1 MQSNDPHTPVSPGG
15 RRPRTGSR
23 SFSVRS
29 DKSNGPVSPAER
41 AEKERRDSFL
51 RGESKANP
59 NAAISEL
66 QPASRN
72 VMEKVTLDSLRNI
85 QAKDAQ
91 GNAIAEPDL
100 SNPTRPRW
108 ERPLD
113 TIRSFEKAIDGEY
126 SRRSHQRSQSEY
138 DQPQHHY
145 ASRRGSYMGGHGGP
159 NGGRYNG
166 MSGYYN
172 RPDSQYDNYGGAPP
186 LPRQRFGRGMSEGA
200 MGRGPGYNGPQY
212 GHYNGSYETNNS
224 DSTGPWMNS
233 TDPSSQN
240 SSFERLHGA
249 AAANGN
255 NGKGQS
261 PEHNY
266 GMHDGYGN
274 GSTTIQEETDAY
286 GFPPAPPPKGQNG
299 SPLKQRSEA
308 QPPRVPIKLGG
319 GGDSE
324 GRHIPH
330 QGGSLPSN
338 ATPKQEKRQSW
349 LGRRFSKKN

>member
-1 MQSNDPHTPVSPGG
+1 MASMDPQTPISPGG

-23 SFSVRS
+23 SFSIKS
-29 DKSNGPVSPAER
+29 DKSNGPTSPAER

-59 NAAISEL
+59 NAAVLEL

-72 VMEKVTLDSLRNI
+72 VMEKVTLDSLRGI

-91 GNAIAEPDL
+91 GNTITEPDL

-113 TIRSFEKAIDGEY
+113 TIRAFEKAIDGEY

-138 DQPQHHY
+138 DQSHNNNY
-145 ASRRGSYMGGHGGP
+145 TSRRSSYMGGYGGP
-159 NGGRYNG
+159 PQNRYNH
-166 MSGYYN
+166 SGYHN

-186 LPRQRFGRGMSEGA
+186 LPRQRFGRGMSEGG
-200 MGRGPGYNGPQY
+200 MGRGPGPNGYNNSQY
-212 GHYNGSYETNNS
+212 GHPNSSYETNNS
-224 DSTGPWMNS
+224 DSTGPWVNS

-240 SSFERLHGA
+240 SSFERLHGLPA
-249 AAANGN
+249 GSSKN
-255 NGKGQS
+255 GQS
-261 PEHNY
+261 STQDY
-266 GMHDGYGN
+266 GMHDGYGPQ
-274 GSTTIQEETDAY
+274 GHSTTIQEETDAY
-286 GFPPAPPPKGQNG
+286 GFPPAPPPKGHG
-299 SPLKQRSEA
+299 SPLKHAEQS

-319 GGDSE
+319 GGD
-324 GRHIPH
+324 GGQIPH
-330 QGGSLPSN
+330 QGGQIPRMEK
-338 ATPKQEKRQSW
+338 PKQEKRQSW